1 MSMIKT
7 DMLTVPGAS
16 IHYEVRG
23 AGPILL
29 MIHGGCGDADVFLEV
44 ADHLADQYTVV
55 TYDRRGHSR
64 SKLTNP
70 AEDYRIETHSDDA
83 HRLLAALTDEPA
95 YVFGSSSGAV
105 IGLDLTM
112 RYPGQVR
119 VLIPH
124 EPPLLDLLHGNE
136 RLQAKT
142 IMEDLIAD
150 HRKLGLFPAFI
161 KFTSAIGLRDDDG
174 PSPSSPPSDEQ
185 KEHMIA
191 NMEYFM
197 AKEAP
202 GVLGYAFK
210 LEQLQT
216 ALSHSTAQVCPA
228 VGSTSRHYFPARSA
242 EGLAERL
249 EVDIAEF
256 PENHIGYQV
265 QPKPFA
271 VRLKDILSSLG

>member
-23 AGPILL
+23 AGPVLL

-44 ADHLADQYTVV
+44 ADLLTDQYTVV

-70 AEDYRIETHSDDA
+70 AENYRIETHSDDA

-124 EPPLLDLLHGNE
+124 EPPLLDLLHGDE

-150 HRKLGLFPAFI
+150 YRNLG
-161 KFTSAIGLRDDDG
+161 FTSAIGLRDDDG

-185 KEHMIA
+185 KERMIA

-216 ALSHSTAQVCPA
+216 ALSHSTAQIRPA

-271 VRLKDILSSLG
+271 ERLKDVLSSLG

>member
-1 MSMIKT
+1 MSTMKT
-7 DMLTVPGAS
+7 EMLSVPGAS

-23 AGPILL
+23 AGPLLL

-44 ADHLADQYTVV
+44 ADQLADQYTVV

-70 AEDYRIETHSDDA
+70 AENYRIGTHSDDA

-124 EPPLLDLLHGNE
+124 EPPLLDLLHGDE
-136 RLQAKT
+136 RLQAKM

-150 HRKLGLFPAFI
+150 HRKLGLFPAFF
-161 KFTSAIGLRDDDG
+161 KFTSSIGLQDDDG
-174 PSPSSPPSDEQ
+174 PSSPPSDEQ
-185 KEHMIA
+185 KERMIA

-197 AKEAP
+197 ANEAP
-202 GVLGYAFK
+202 GVLGYAFN

-228 VGSTSRHYFPARSA
+228 VGSTSRGYFPARSA

-249 EVDIAEF
+249 EVDIADF

-265 QPKPFA
+265 QPKLFA
-271 VRLKDILSSLG
+271 ERLKEVLSSLE

>member
-1 MSMIKT
+1 MSTIRTEMFV
-7 DMLTVPGAS
+7 VPVAS

-23 AGPILL
+23 AGPVLL

-44 ADHLADQYTVV
+44 ADQLADQYTVI

-64 SKLTNP
+64 SKLINP
-70 AEDYRIETHSDDA
+70 AEDYLIETHSEDV
-83 HRLLAALTDEPA
+83 HRLLAALTDDPA

-119 VLIPH
+119 ALIPH
-124 EPPLLDLLHGNE
+124 EPPLLDLLYGDE
-136 RLQAKT
+136 RLQAKM

-150 HRKLGLFPAFI
+150 HRKLGLFPAFF
-161 KFTSAIGLRDDDG
+161 KFTSSIGLQDDNS

-185 KEHMIA
+185 KERMIA

-197 AKEAP
+197 ANEAP
-202 GVLGYAFK
+202 GVLGYAFN

-216 ALSHSTAQVCPA
+216 ALSHSTAQVRPA
-228 VGSTSRHYFPARSA
+228 LGSTSRHYFPARSA
-242 EGLAERL
+242 EALAERL
-249 EVDIAEF
+249 GVEIFEF

-271 VRLKDILSSLG
+271 ERLKGVLNSLG

>member
-1 MSMIKT
+1 MSMIKA
-7 DMLTVPGAS
+7 DMLSVPGAN

-23 AGPILL
+23 AGPVLL

-70 AEDYRIETHSDDA
+70 AEEYRIETHSDDA

-95 YVFGSSSGAV
+95 YIFGSSSGAV

-112 RYPGQVR
+112 RYPGQVHA
-119 VLIPH
+119 LIPH
-124 EPPLLDLLHGNE
+124 EPPLLDLLHGDE
-136 RLQAKT
+136 RSQART

-150 HRKLGLFPAFI
+150 HRKLGLFPAFF
-161 KFTSAIGLRDDDG
+161 KFTSSIGLQDDDG
-174 PSPSSPPSDEQ
+174 PSSPPSDEQ
-185 KEHMIA
+185 KERMIA

-197 AKEAP
+197 ANEAP
-202 GVLGYAFK
+202 GVLGYAFN

-216 ALSHSTAQVCPA
+216 ALSHSAAQVRPA
-228 VGSTSRHYFPARSA
+228 VGSTSRNYFPARSA

-249 EVDIAEF
+249 GVDIAEF

-271 VRLKDILSSLG
+271 ERLKEVLSSLW